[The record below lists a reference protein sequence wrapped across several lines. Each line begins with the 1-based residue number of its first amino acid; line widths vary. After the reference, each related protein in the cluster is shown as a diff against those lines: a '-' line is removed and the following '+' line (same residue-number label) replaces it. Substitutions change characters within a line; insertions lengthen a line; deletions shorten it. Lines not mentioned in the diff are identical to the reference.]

1 MIACKVNPR
10 SNRTCELGT
19 PRCEIHHTDADLMR
33 HAMEQG
39 SAPSVWIEVATK
51 YRYEFVMVAS
61 LTSDL
66 APLVIYR
73 GCLSRIVFAMPAD
86 EFHQRFK
93 PA

>member
-1 MIACKVNPR
+1 MMVCNANPK

-19 PRCEIHHTDADLMR
+19 ARCEIHHTDADLMR
-33 HAMEQG
+33 HAQEQG
-39 SAPSVWIEVATK
+39 TAPIVWIEVASK

-61 LTSDL
+61 QASDL

-73 GCLSRIVFAMPAD
+73 GCISGIAYAMPAD